1 MLSLLFITEVDCIS
15 TDDQKR
21 EKPADDQKRG
31 KAGKNQDLEPFQ
43 RLAMI
48 LFRGERNERKQHTYR
63 SHRSPVQW
71 TASVQMTKKGKN
83 QDLEPFQNF
92 ECQQQGSN
100 FRAEEN
106 DRQIMVIYDPEG
118 SNGKTV
124 FCT

>member
-1 MLSLLFITEVDCIS
+1 MT
-15 TDDQKR
+15 K
-21 EKPADDQKRG
+21 KK
-31 KAGKNQDLEPFQ
+31 GKNQDLEPFQ

-100 FRAEEN
+100 FRIPHRTMQYSKLYQDLEL
-106 DRQIMVIYDPEG
+106 RVVKYTLKKV
-118 SNGKTV
+118 S
-124 FCT
+124 FL